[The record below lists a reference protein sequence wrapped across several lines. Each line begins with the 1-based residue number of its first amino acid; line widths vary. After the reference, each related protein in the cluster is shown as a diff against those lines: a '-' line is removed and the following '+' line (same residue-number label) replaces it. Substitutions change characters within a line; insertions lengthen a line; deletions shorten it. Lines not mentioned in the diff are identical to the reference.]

1 MLRRWELLLMI
12 FVLLFLATCFLAYS
26 NGANDN
32 FKGVASL
39 FGSRTCSYRTA
50 ITWATLTTFA
60 GSIMSIFLAQT
71 LLKKF
76 SGKGIVP
83 DQFVGSEYFV
93 LAVAIG
99 AGITV
104 LLATL
109 IGFPISTTHA
119 LTGAI
124 IGCGLVAVGTAVNF
138 SALGKG
144 FVMPLLLSPVLAIAV
159 GGLLYLMF
167 HSARIA
173 IGLKKEWC
181 ICLGEAE
188 RVIAIPQPNSL
199 LALRAVPLPVSLTVD
214 ELENCRERYGG
225 NFLGCTSQQVV
236 DAAHFLSAGTVSFA
250 RGLNDTPK
258 IVALLLLWKALDI
271 RWGFIA
277 VALTMAIGGL
287 LNARKVAE
295 TMSKKITAMN
305 HGQGF
310 TANLTTAIL
319 VVAASL
325 YGLPVSTTHVSVGSL
340 FGIGLTT
347 GKANPRV
354 VGAIVL
360 SWLVTLPCAA
370 FAAGVTYWLTTFLT
384 R

>member
-1 MLRRWELLLMI
+1 MI
-12 FVLLFLATCFLAYS
+12 FILLFLATCFLAYS

-39 FGSRTCSYRTA
+39 FGSRTCGYRTA
-50 ITWATLTTFA
+50 ISWATITTFA

-83 DQFVGSEYFV
+83 DHFVGSEYFL

-99 AGITV
+99 AGLTV
-104 LLATL
+104 IAATL
-109 IGFPISTTHA
+109 TGFPISTTHA

-124 IGCGLVAVGTAVNF
+124 IGCGFVAVGTHLNF

-144 FVMPLLLSPVLAIAV
+144 FVLPLLLSPVLAMAIA
-159 GGLLYLMF
+159 GLLYVFF
-167 HSARIA
+167 HGVRVAL
-173 IGLKKEWC
+173 GLKKEWC
-181 ICLGEAE
+181 VCIGEGE
-188 RVIAIPQPNSL
+188 RVIAMPQPNSL
-199 LALRAVPLPVSLTVD
+199 LALRAVSLPSHLSVD
-214 ELENCRERYGG
+214 EVENCRERYGG
-225 NFLGCTSQQVV
+225 NFLGLTSQQVV

-271 RWGFIA
+271 HWGFGA
-277 VALTMAIGGL
+277 VAVTMAIGGW

-295 TMSKKITAMN
+295 TMSKKITTMN

-310 TANLTTAIL
+310 TANMTTAIL
-319 VVAASL
+319 VVLASSF
-325 YGLPVSTTHVSVGSL
+325 GLPVSTTHVSVGSL

-347 GKANPRV
+347 GKANHRTIN
-354 VGAIVL
+354 AIVL
-360 SWLVTLPCAA
+360 SWLVTLPFATI
-370 FAAGVTYWLTTFLT
+370 AAGAIYWILKSSIS
-384 R
+384 

>member
-1 MLRRWELLLMI
+1 MTL
-12 FVLLFLATCFLAYS
+12 VLLFLATCFLAYS
-26 NGANDN
+26 NGTNDN

-39 FGSRTCSYRTA
+39 FGSRTSGYRTA
-50 ITWATLTTFA
+50 ISWATITTFA

-83 DQFVGSEYFV
+83 DHFTGSEYFL
-93 LAVAIG
+93 LAVAMG
-99 AGITV
+99 AGLTV
-104 LLATL
+104 ILATL
-109 IGFPISTTHA
+109 TGFPISTTHA

-124 IGCGLVAVGTAVNF
+124 SGCGLVAVGSQVNF
-138 SALGKG
+138 GALGKG
-144 FVMPLLLSPVLAIAV
+144 FVLPLLLSPVLAMAV
-159 GGLLYLMF
+159 AGLLYVIL
-167 HSARIA
+167 HGTRVALA
-173 IGLKKEWC
+173 LKKEWC
-181 ICLGEAE
+181 ICIGEGE
-188 RVIAIPQPNSL
+188 RVIAMPQPNSL
-199 LALRAVPLPVSLTVD
+199 LALRAVSLPSHLTVD
-214 ELENCRERYGG
+214 EVENCRERYGG
-225 NFLGCTSQQVV
+225 NFLGLTSQQVV
-236 DAAHFLSAGTVSFA
+236 DAAHFLSAGTVGFA

-271 RWGFIA
+271 RWGFVA

-295 TMSKKITAMN
+295 TMSKKITTMN

-319 VVAASL
+319 VVLASL
-325 YGLPVSTTHVSVGSL
+325 FGFPVSTTHVSVGSL

-347 GKANPRV
+347 GKANYPMIS
-354 VGAIVL
+354 AIVL

-370 FAAGVTYWLTTFLT
+370 ILTGTTYWFAAHMA
-384 R
+384 